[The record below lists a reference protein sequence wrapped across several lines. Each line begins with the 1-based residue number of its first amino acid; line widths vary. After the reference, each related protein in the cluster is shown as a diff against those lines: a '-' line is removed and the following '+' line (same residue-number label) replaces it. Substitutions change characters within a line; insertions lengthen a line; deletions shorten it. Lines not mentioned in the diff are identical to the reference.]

1 MLIVGHTTHDRYG
14 DDIRAGGCAY
24 YGAKVYD
31 ALGADL
37 HLATLVGEDFQCDRE
52 LEGLDKTVR
61 RHGETTFFANLYP
74 QRGPRLQLVAAWA
87 PMMRPEMF
95 DEALLDDEVV
105 HLAPVLGQLDLVEW
119 KEAVDPEFLAIN
131 VQGWIKIPDPDA
143 GARADIS
150 MPDGADVIVQRPWE
164 VTVEELEGVDVAS
177 LSDEDLI
184 DQGDLE
190 ERLVE
195 AIPVVAVTH
204 GADGAS
210 IYVDGKETRL
220 GVYESAE
227 VVDPTGAGD
236 TFAAAFVHRL
246 HESDDP
252 VEAGRFASAAAS
264 IVIEGEGASAV
275 DRLDEA
281 AERAEAIE
289 PFRK

>member
-1 MLIVGHTTHDRYG
+1 MTLIVGHTTHDRYD

-24 YGAKVYD
+24 YGAKVYE
-31 ALGADL
+31 ALGDDV
-37 HLATLVGEDFQCDRE
+37 HLATLVGEDFQCAWE
-52 LEGLDKTVR
+52 LDGLEKTVK

-74 QRGPRLQLVAAWA
+74 ARGPRLQLVAAWA
-87 PMMRPEMF
+87 PMIRPEMF
-95 DEALLDDEVV
+95 DEAVLDDEVV
-105 HLAPVLGQLDLVEW
+105 HLAPVLGELDLAEW
-119 KEAVDPEFLAIN
+119 KDAVDPELLAIN

-143 GARADIS
+143 GARPDIS

-184 DQGDLE
+184 DQGDLK
-190 ERLVE
+190 ERLIE

-204 GADGAS
+204 GDEGAS
-210 IYVDGKETRL
+210 IYVDGEETRL
-220 GVYESAE
+220 GIYEEAD

-246 HESDDP
+246 HAGDDP

-264 IVIEGEGASAV
+264 IVIEGEGASTV

-281 AERAEAIE
+281 AERAK
-289 PFRK
+289 RVNQR